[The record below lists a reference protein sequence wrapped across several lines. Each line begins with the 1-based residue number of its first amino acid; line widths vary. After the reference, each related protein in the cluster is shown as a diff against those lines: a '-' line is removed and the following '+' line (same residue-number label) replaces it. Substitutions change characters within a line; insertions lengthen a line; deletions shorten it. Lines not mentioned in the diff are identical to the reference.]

1 MEATDKSGK
10 IKFTAELE
18 INQAA
23 MELIKEN
30 MSHMMD
36 MASQM
41 GWRQGGKGKM
51 GEGGHSMGMM
61 HHGSPPE

>member
-1 MEATDKSGK
+1 METAEKSGK

-30 MSHMMD
+30 MSHMMEY
-36 MASQM
+36 ASQM
-41 GWRQGGKGKM
+41 GWRGGGKGKM
-51 GEGGHSMGMM
+51 GEGGMGMM
-61 HHGSPPE
+61 HHGTPPE

>member
-1 MEATDKSGK
+1 METPSKSGK
-10 IKFTAELE
+10 VTLTVDLE

-30 MSHMMD
+30 MEHMVN

-41 GWRQGGKGKM
+41 GWRPGQRKGKM
-51 GEGGHSMGMM
+51 SEGGGHDMDTMM
-61 HHGSPPE
+61 HHSQ